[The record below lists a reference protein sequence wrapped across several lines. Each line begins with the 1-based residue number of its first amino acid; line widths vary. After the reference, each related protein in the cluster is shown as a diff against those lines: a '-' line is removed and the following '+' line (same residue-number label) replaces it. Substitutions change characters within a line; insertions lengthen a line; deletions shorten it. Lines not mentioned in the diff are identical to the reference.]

1 MSKTSRSHAANIKD
15 LGVVED
21 LSSDLDGYTASFVT
35 IRESHDLGP
44 LLAGLPGGNCPCPHW
59 GYVFRG
65 RLTVRYGDH
74 EETIESGDAFYL
86 APGHVPE
93 AEAGTELLQFSP
105 TEDLAQVEASM
116 IRTMQAGRSA

>member
-1 MSKTSRSHAANIKD
+1 MPKTSRSHAANAKD

-65 RLTVRYGDH
+65 RLTVRYADH
-74 EETIESGDAFYL
+74 EETVESGDAFYL
-86 APGHVPE
+86 PPGHVPE

-105 TEDLAQVEASM
+105 TGDLAQVEASM
-116 IRTMQAGRSA
+116 SRTMQAGRGA